1 MNQDSVVD
9 FLAFRRMI
17 TPILIQIVYW
27 IATVGV
33 IIAGLIG
40 LIVGDDAAGRLFGLA
55 TLIVGPLMVRIYA
68 EIFLVIFRMNE
79 TLTDIKNNT
88 QQR

>member
-1 MNQDSVVD
+1 MNQDSLVD

-17 TPILIQIVYW
+17 TPILIQVVFW
-27 IATVGV
+27 IATVVV
-33 IIAGLIG
+33 IIAGLLG
-40 LIVGDDAAGRLFGLA
+40 LIVGDDATARLFGLA

-79 TLTDIKNNT
+79 TLTEIKNNT
-88 QQR
+88 DQR